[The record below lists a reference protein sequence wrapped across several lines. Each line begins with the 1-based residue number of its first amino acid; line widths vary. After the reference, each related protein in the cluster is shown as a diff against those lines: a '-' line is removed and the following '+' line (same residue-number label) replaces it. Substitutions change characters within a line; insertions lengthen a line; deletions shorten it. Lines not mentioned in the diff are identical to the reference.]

1 MLFDTMRTLLINEDF
16 VAMKI
21 LLIRSRRY
29 TYRRLLINKIFIS
42 AFEYLSQFLY
52 SQVELRTDDIEKLIY
67 DDV

>member
-1 MLFDTMRTLLINEDF
+1 MLFDTMRTLLINENF

-29 TYRRLLINKIFIS
+29 EYRRLLINKIFIS